1 MKILIADWDSFG
13 DKDIEEVFARAGH
26 EVFKS
31 PYVESEGED
40 VCAGQIADFKLA
52 IERYRPDCVFSYNY
66 FPSVSDVCQEANVP
80 YLSWVYDSPYMHLY
94 STSVANPVNR
104 VFLFDAGMY
113 QILASRGIETVYHLP
128 LGVNTT
134 RYNRQCGTPA
144 APKKPGHIDL
154 TTGRLSLESDIS
166 FVGSLYT
173 EKRHRLYD
181 MIRPSEYVG
190 GYLEA
195 IIAAQKHV
203 YGADIIEPLLTDE
216 IIAEIG
222 KSFPYAVEADITMT
236 AREFYSQYVLARKVT
251 SVERCEIMEML
262 GRYSELIS
270 DIDPSSRSGGQLNA
284 VGTSSS
290 AGNLVGTSV
299 NSRKQSL
306 KILLFTNDIDVHFK
320 NIKNIG
326 AVDYYKEMPDV
337 FRSAKI
343 NLNITLRSIL
353 TGIPLRALDIMAS
366 GGFLLSNYQTE
377 LDTGFIAGE
386 EYDYYSDYDELI
398 GKIDYYLSNDKERKA
413 IAAAGW
419 EKIQKEYSMDERVKV
434 MLGYV

>member
-13 DKDIEEVFARAGH
+13 DKDIEEVFARGGH

-31 PYVESEGED
+31 PYVESEGEE
-40 VCAGQIADFKLA
+40 VCARQIADFKLA
-52 IERYRPDCVFSYNY
+52 IERFGPDCVFSFNY
-66 FPSVSDVCQEANVP
+66 FPPVSNVCQEANVP

-94 STSVANPVNR
+94 STSVMNPVNR
-104 VFLFDAGMY
+104 IFLFDAGMY
-113 QILASRGIETVYHLP
+113 QILASRGIETVYHLS
-128 LGVNTT
+128 LGVNTA

-154 TTGRLSLESDIS
+154 TKGRLSLESDIS

-173 EKRHRLYD
+173 EERHQLYD

-203 YGADIIEPLLTDE
+203 YGADIIEPLHTDE
-216 IIAEIG
+216 IVEEIQ
-222 KSFPYAVEADITMT
+222 KSFPYAVENDITMT

-251 SVERCEIMEML
+251 SIERCEIMEML

-270 DIDPSSRSGGQLNA
+270 NTNPSSKSSDRINTDG
-284 VGTSSS
+284 SSS
-290 AGNLVGTSV
+290 TADKHAGTSV

-306 KILLFTNDIDVHFK
+306 KVLLFTNDIDVHFK

-326 AVDYYKEMPDV
+326 AVEYYKEMPDV

-386 EYDYYSDYDELI
+386 EYDYYSDYGELI
-398 GKIDYYLSNDKERKA
+398 GKIDYYLSNDKERRA

-419 EKIQKEYSMDERVKV
+419 EKIQSEYSMDERVKV

>member
-31 PYVESEGED
+31 PYVESEGEE

-52 IERYRPDCVFSYNY
+52 IERFSPDCVFSYNF
-66 FPSVSDVCQEANVP
+66 FPPISDVCQDANVP

-94 STSVANPVNR
+94 STSVMNPVNR

-113 QILASRGIETVYHLP
+113 QILAGRGIDTVYHLP
-128 LGVNTT
+128 LGINTA

-181 MIRPSEYVG
+181 MIKPSEYVG

-195 IIAAQKHV
+195 IIEAQKHV

-216 IIAEIG
+216 IIDEIG
-222 KSFPYAVEADITMT
+222 KSFPYAVEDDITMT
-236 AREFYSQYVLARKVT
+236 AGEFYSQYVLARKVT

-262 GRYSELIS
+262 GRYTELIS
-270 DIDPSSRSGGQLNA
+270 NSNTSSNSDSRS
-284 VGTSSS
+284 
-290 AGNLVGTSV
+290 
-299 NSRKQSL
+299 RQSL
-306 KILLFTNDIDVHFK
+306 KILLFTNDIDVRFK

-326 AVDYYKEMPDV
+326 AVDYYKEMPSV
-337 FRSAKI
+337 FHSAKI

-386 EYDYYSDYDELI
+386 EYDYYSDYDDLV
-398 GKIDYYLSNDKERKA
+398 GKIDYYLSNDKERRV

-419 EKIQKEYSMDERVKV
+419 EKIQNEYSMDERVKV
-434 MLGYV
+434 MLEYV